1 MCGHCDY
8 VTDFAGCF
16 IEKHMTGGKS
26 LPFFISHAHFLLK
39 QFPDNFCRILH
50 SEIIGL
56 DTEIIIFHIA
66 PVRFCKMLT
75 VNRALVV
82 HLFYFRSSLIDR
94 NVVAFCDSG
103 GFGCCICRDK
113 YVVSTRTVF

>member
-1 MCGHCDY
+1 
-8 VTDFAGCF
+8 
-16 IEKHMTGGKS
+16 
-26 LPFFISHAHFLLK
+26 
-39 QFPDNFCRILH
+39 
-50 SEIIGL
+50 
-56 DTEIIIFHIA
+56 
-66 PVRFCKMLT
+66 MLA

-82 HLFYFRSSLIDR
+82 HLFYFCSSLIDR

>member
-1 MCGHCDY
+1 
-8 VTDFAGCF
+8 
-16 IEKHMTGGKS
+16 MTGGKS

-82 HLFYFRSSLIDR
+82 HLFTFAAASSTEMRSRSATLAAS
-94 NVVAFCDSG
+94 VA
-103 GFGCCICRDK
+103 
-113 YVVSTRTVF
+113 VSAEINTW